1 MNLRKYIN
9 RKEFYIPLFVISVAY
24 FYIVVIAKT
33 SDAFKGA
40 FFGFIVGIG
49 TFLFSKFME
58 TQTRRYN
65 ALVYI
70 EQELQSSFNDIDG
83 NKFQIDKILE
93 SDELTLLFPCELK
106 LTEEHIKHLGRMNLK
121 NDVFSL
127 YIDFKK
133 YNHSIK
139 TAIEIYERNVSTFKD
154 FESQGFT
161 RTTDIKAIIKSYHQ
175 YFKTQL
181 REINAFGDKVLEG
194 IKTCLVKIRFFA
206 KVDKTLFASNLGQAY
221 YDKKEFEKWLI
232 EDRKRLES
240 EMEETAKKD
249 AEDRDRSR
257 KIK

>member
-1 MNLRKYIN
+1 MNLRRYIN
-9 RKEFYIPLFVISVAY
+9 RRWFYIPFFVVFISC

-70 EQELQSSFNDIDG
+70 EQELQASLNDIDN

-93 SDELTLLFPCELK
+93 SEELTLLFPCELR
-106 LTEEHIKHLGRMNLK
+106 LTEEHIKHLGRMGIK

-127 YIDFKK
+127 YVDFKK

-139 TAIEIYERNVSTFKD
+139 TVIEIYERNVSTFKD
-154 FESQGFT
+154 FESQKLT
-161 RTTDIKAIIKSYHQ
+161 RTGEIKSIIISYHQ

-181 REINAFGDKVLEG
+181 REVNTFGNKVLEN
-194 IKTCLVKIRFFA
+194 IKACLVKIRFFA
-206 KVDKTLFASNLGQAY
+206 EVDKTLLASNLGQAY
-221 YDKKEFEKWLI
+221 YDKKEFENWLI
-232 EDRKRLES
+232 EDRKRIES
-240 EMEETAKKD
+240 EIEETAQKD
-249 AEDRDRSR
+249 AEERRQAN
-257 KIK
+257 IKR

>member
-1 MNLRKYIN
+1 MNLRKFIN
-9 RKEFYIPLFVISVAY
+9 HKKFYLPFFAVFIIY
-24 FYIVVIAKT
+24 FYSPVINKL
-33 SDAFKGA
+33 SDSFKGA

-65 ALVYI
+65 SLVYI
-70 EQELQSSFNDIDG
+70 EQELQASINDLSD

-93 SDELTLLFPCELK
+93 SDELTLLFPCELR
-106 LTEEHIKHLGRMNLK
+106 LTEEHIKHFGRMGLK

-127 YIDFKK
+127 YVDFKK

-139 TAIEIYERNVSTFKD
+139 TAIEIYERNVSTFKN

-161 RTTDIKAIIKSYHQ
+161 RTGDIKAIIKSYHQ

-181 REINAFGDKVLEG
+181 QEINIFGDKVFEG
-194 IKTCLVKIRFFA
+194 IKTRLVKIRFFA
-206 KVDKTLFASNLGQAY
+206 KVDKALFASNLGQAY

-240 EMEETAKKD
+240 EMEETAQRDEEERKKV
-249 AEDRDRSR
+249 AR
-257 KIK
+257 

>member
-9 RKEFYIPLFVISVAY
+9 HRKLYIPFFIAIVIY
-24 FYIVVIAKT
+24 FYCTIVNKM

-58 TQTRRYN
+58 LQARRYN

-70 EQELQSSFNDIDG
+70 EQELQASINDLSD

-93 SDELTLLFPCELK
+93 SDELTLLFPCELR
-106 LTEEHIKHLGRMNLK
+106 LTEEYIRHLGRMDLK

-127 YIDFKK
+127 YVDFKK

-139 TAIEIYERNVSTFKD
+139 TVIEIYERNISTFKD
-154 FESQGFT
+154 FESQRFT
-161 RTTDIKAIIKSYHQ
+161 RTADIKSIIKSYHQ

-181 REINAFGDKVLEG
+181 REINTFGDKVFES
-194 IKTCLVKIRFFA
+194 IKACLVKIRFFA
-206 KVDKTLFASNLGQAY
+206 KVDKTLLASNLGQAY
-221 YDKKEFEKWLI
+221 YAKKEFEKWLI

-240 EMEETAKKD
+240 EMEETAKRD
-249 AEDRDRSR
+249 AEERRR
-257 KIK
+257 ATE

>member
-9 RKEFYIPLFVISVAY
+9 RREFYIPFFVISIIC

-70 EQELQSSFNDIDG
+70 EQELQSSLNDIDG

-93 SDELTLLFPCELK
+93 SDELTLLFPCELR
-106 LTEEHIKHLGRMNLK
+106 LTEEHIKHLGRMGFK

-127 YIDFKK
+127 YVDFKK

-154 FESQGFT
+154 FESQRFT
-161 RTTDIKAIIKSYHQ
+161 RTADIKTIIKSYHQ

-181 REINAFGDKVLEG
+181 KEINVFGEKVFES
-194 IKTCLVKIRFFA
+194 IKMCIVKIRFFA
-206 KVDKTLFASNLGQAY
+206 KVDKTLLASNIGQAY

-249 AEDRDRSR
+249 SEER
-257 KIK
+257 KKVQN

>member
-1 MNLRKYIN
+1 M
-9 RKEFYIPLFVISVAY
+9 
-24 FYIVVIAKT
+24 

-58 TQTRRYN
+58 LQARRYN

-70 EQELQSSFNDIDG
+70 EQELQASINDLSD

-93 SDELTLLFPCELK
+93 SDELTLLFPCELR
-106 LTEEHIKHLGRMNLK
+106 LTEEYIRHLGRMNLK

-127 YIDFKK
+127 YVDFKK

-139 TAIEIYERNVSTFKD
+139 TVIEIYERNVSTFKD
-154 FESQGFT
+154 FESQRFT
-161 RTTDIKAIIKSYHQ
+161 RTADIKSIIKSYHQ

-181 REINAFGDKVLEG
+181 REINTFGDKVFES
-194 IKTCLVKIRFFA
+194 IKACLVKIRFFA
-206 KVDKTLFASNLGQAY
+206 KVDKTLLASNLGQAY
-221 YDKKEFEKWLI
+221 YDKKEFEKWLV

-240 EMEETAKKD
+240 EMEETARKD
-249 AEDRDRSR
+249 AEERR
-257 KIK
+257 KVTG